1 MIRFGKTG
9 IPAGLQNFAFFQ
21 ASKDETEAGEGR
33 ESRDTL
39 EGTHAW
45 RFSLLALKKAKK

>member
-1 MIRFGKTG
+1 MIRFRKTG

-21 ASKDETEAGEGR
+21 ASKDETEEGEGR